1 MANDLSVALI
11 NIAVRYPEA
20 SGHGEHIPAN
30 HAQHISSYERTE
42 SQKMTASNH
51 RDTTPA
57 QDQMIK
63 VHSTDRAGLSYAV
76 AMTFLSLH
84 FILTTVYCI
93 QHERTFWAFGAG
105 GGALMWGLQ
114 AMVWFAK
121 YRVDAVV
128 GSESVTRTGRFGW
141 RLTHDMVSSCTVADT
156 KSILGKQPCLLLKLR
171 PQAATGR
178 LRNQMNS
185 SRMARWG
192 GLDRMTMV
200 LPLDEPAAEAIAA
213 IGIVKTR

>member
-1 MANDLSVALI
+1 
-11 NIAVRYPEA
+11 
-20 SGHGEHIPAN
+20 
-30 HAQHISSYERTE
+30 
-42 SQKMTASNH
+42 
-51 RDTTPA
+51 
-57 QDQMIK
+57 MIK

-76 AMTFLSLH
+76 AMTVLSLH

-93 QHERTFWAFGAG
+93 QHERTFWAFVTG

-114 AMVWFAK
+114 AMVWAAK
-121 YRVDAVV
+121 SRVDAVV
-128 GSESVTRTGRFGW
+128 GSKSVTRAGRFGW
-141 RLTHDMVSSCTVADT
+141 TLTHDMVSSCTVADT
-156 KSILGKQPCLLLKLR
+156 KSILGEQPCLLLKLR
-171 PQAATGR
+171 PQAATGQ

-213 IGIVKTR
+213 TGIVRTR